1 MHATGIDPIDR
12 RLGGGVPVG
21 SLTALV
27 APVGSS
33 AELLLEAAAEPS
45 DALVVSLNR
54 PAPAVADRYSDGTAV
69 VERDPATLA
78 AAPAE
83 TFAALPEGRTLVVT
97 PTLGVEQLAP
107 TDLRRVLEAAAR
119 AVDEADGAGYLHCP
133 EPATD
138 AAGRI
143 RALARVDSV
152 WLLDVRMGTLTIEN
166 WLYVTRVR
174 GGAALD
180 SPLKLKLTDRVAFGR
195 RRYRYGLPKTWDRGT
210 LPRRSDG
217 RY

>member
-1 MHATGIDPIDR
+1 MHATGIDPLDR

-54 PAPAVADRYSDGTAV
+54 PAPAVADRYPDEATV
-69 VERDPATLA
+69 VECDAATLA
-78 AAPAE
+78 ATPEE
-83 TFAALPEGRTLVVT
+83 TFAELPERGTLVVT
-97 PTLGVEQLAP
+97 PTLGVEELAP
-107 TDLRRVLEAAAR
+107 TDLRRVLDAAAN
-119 AVDEADGAGYLHCP
+119 AVEAADGAGYLHCP

-138 AAGRI
+138 AAGRT
-143 RALARVDSV
+143 RALARVDGI
-152 WLLDVRMGTLTIEN
+152 WLLDVRMTTLTIEN
-166 WLYVTRVR
+166 RLYVTRVR

-180 SPLKLKLTDRVAFGR
+180 EPLKLKLTDGVVVDTSRDIA
-195 RRYRYGLPKTWDRGT
+195 
-210 LPRRSDG
+210 
-217 RY
+217 